1 MGMIEIASAI
11 LSRAQGRVDVA
22 SQNIAN
28 MTTPGYKS
36 RRQFFEMID
45 ADKTQPWEPRSQQT
59 SVDFTPG
66 KLQTTGNTS
75 DFAIQGRGFFVVRAG
90 NETLYTRRG
99 QFTRDADGHLV
110 TADGAVLQSNG
121 GDVTVGTGT
130 MSVLAD
136 GTVMQDGQPGDRIA
150 VADFADTKAL
160 EPAQNGLFKAHSG
173 AALDMAAPQIRQGM
187 VETSNVSTAEEMVT
201 MMAALRSAESGQKMV
216 QVYDDLMGRAITSF
230 GGN

>member
-1 MGMIEIASAI
+1 MGMIEIAGAI
-11 LSRAQGRVDVA
+11 LSRAQERVDVA

-36 RRQFFEMID
+36 RRQFSEIID
-45 ADKTQPWEPRSQQT
+45 ADKTQPWEPRSEQA
-59 SVDFTPG
+59 SIDFTPG
-66 KLQTTGNTS
+66 KLQATGNAS

-90 NETLYTRRG
+90 NETLYTRQG
-99 QFTRDADGHLV
+99 QFSRDADGHLV
-110 TADGAVLQSNG
+110 TPQGAVLQSTG
-121 GDVTVGTGT
+121 GDVTVNAET
-130 MSVLAD
+130 MSVLGD

-150 VADFADTKAL
+150 VVDFANATAL
-160 EPAQNGLFKAHSG
+160 TPAQNGTFRAPSG
-173 AALDMAAPQIRQGM
+173 AAQDMAAPQVRQGM

-230 GGN
+230 GEN